1 MAQQFLKQL
10 PKVRS
15 GELPDGAECMI
26 CKEEYGT
33 VPSANGIIEHA
44 VFLPCLHHVGSECIA
59 IWLSPESRVGNSCPM
74 CRKIFFEAELVYD
87 EDDDEDEDYGYEGEY
102 SNEDDEENDEENGAY
117 NDDEDVEDGDTSEE
131 AGDRVDGREQTELTI
146 SAGLQNARRSFLRYN
161 YTGGWHRLLGFERWS
176 LPTDSQ
182 IEDCLKRAR
191 QALLRPPPSGLLY
204 RSLALTYSPPAD
216 LESKAVELAIAY
228 LNMALRETVLY
239 HNLLKAGARMPS
251 LEILHKSLDA
261 CQEQALLWELG
272 QRGAFKGLQFMPGQI
287 SLTNRESWDV
297 HRSKGEVYTYEYCL
311 QAVGVN
317 GLRVSVSL
325 IEEPAQEMPLGM
337 VCDTTVLDLTYL
349 WY

>member
-1 MAQQFLKQL
+1 MVQQFLEQL

-15 GELPDGAECMI
+15 GELPNGAECMI

-33 VPSANGIIEHA
+33 VPSQNGIIEHA

-59 IWLSPESRVGNSCPM
+59 IWLSPESRAGNSCPM
-74 CRKIFFEAELVYD
+74 CRKIFFDAELVYD
-87 EDDDEDEDYGYEGEY
+87 EDDDEDEVYGYEGEF
-102 SNEDDEENDEENGAY
+102 SNEDDEENEEDNEAY
-117 NDDEDVEDGDTSEE
+117 DDDEDVEDGDGSEE
-131 AGDRVDGREQTELTI
+131 AGDCVDGREQTQVTI

-161 YTGGWHRLLGFERWS
+161 YTDEWHRLLWS

-204 RSLALTYSPPAD
+204 RSLALDYLPPAD

-228 LNMALRETVLY
+228 SDMALRETILY

-251 LEILHKSLDA
+251 LEMHKGLDA

-272 QRGAFKGLQFMPGQI
+272 QRGAFKSLPSRPGQLP
-287 SLTNRESWDV
+287 LTNRESWYV
-297 HRSKGEVYTYEYCL
+297 HRSKGEVYTYEVL
-311 QAVGVN
+311 PASGRGQWTT
-317 GLRVSVSL
+317 GLRF
-325 IEEPAQEMPLGM
+325 AH
-337 VCDTTVLDLTYL
+337 
-349 WY
+349 